1 MATLKWTKLL
11 FLTMGILTMGCST
24 PSGGS
29 QDQDEDASLVV
40 FLVRHAEKVDHSR
53 DPDLSEAGYL
63 RAEALF
69 RTLADSEI
77 EEVHSSDFIR
87 TRNTAAPVADLFGLE
102 TALYDPSDLHALAEE
117 LRAVGGR
124 HLVVGHSNTT
134 PALVEILGGEPG
146 PAIEEETEYDRLY
159 ILTIGKE
166 GVHTILLRYGKP
178 CSNLPKSISAS
189 MRVHPQTTGSA
200 LKSSQTL
207 GLSG

>member
-102 TALYDPSDLHALAEE
+102 TALYDPSDLHTLAEE